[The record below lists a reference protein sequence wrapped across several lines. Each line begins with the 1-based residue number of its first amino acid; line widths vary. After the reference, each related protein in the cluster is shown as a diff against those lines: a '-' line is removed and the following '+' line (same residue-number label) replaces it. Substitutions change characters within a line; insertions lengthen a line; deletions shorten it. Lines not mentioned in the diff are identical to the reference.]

1 MRPRLWVSLDA
12 NFWSGGESRVNGISN
27 PATYQKNSRVGVTA
41 SIPISARNSIKL
53 SYSEGAYVRFG
64 GNYRT
69 ISAFWQY
76 GWVGWRP
83 VH

>member
-1 MRPRLWVSLDA
+1 VRPRLWVSLDA
-12 NFWSGGESRVNGISN
+12 NFWSGGESSVNGVSN
-27 PATYQKNSRVGVTA
+27 PSTYQKNSRVGVTA
-41 SIPISARNSIKL
+41 SVPISAHNSIKL

-76 GWVGWRP
+76 AWVGWPP